1 MFVYH
6 FKQVNLS
13 RMFSYHFMHLV
24 IYRLFSVIRLHSSD
38 IYVIICI
45 IYQILEF
52 AKLRSTALSENKICP
67 LYLMLCL
74 ENVIVNMPIT
84 LNLSTS

>member
-13 RMFSYHFMHLV
+13 RMFSYHFIHLV
-24 IYRLFSVIRLHSSD
+24 IYRLIRLHSSD

-45 IYQILEF
+45 IHQILEF